1 MTAYY
6 KDYSTLGNR
15 ARQVWGTRSRLR
27 LKATAQENAK
37 HRG

>member
-15 ARQVWGTRSRLR
+15 ARQVWGTGSRRR
-27 LKATAQENAK
+27 LKETQSTAHSDN
-37 HRG
+37 

>member
-15 ARQVWGTRSRLR
+15 ARQVWRAGSRLR
-27 LKATAQENAK
+27 LKETQSTAHSDN
-37 HRG
+37 

>member
-15 ARQVWGTRSRLR
+15 ARQVCGTGSRPR
-27 LKATAQENAK
+27 LKATAQGNAK
-37 HRG
+37 HRA